1 MNPFAQVF
9 PTKPERTS
17 APHAQSLAADLA
29 RRIRYSSERPTHVE
43 QKDATEDETLILEVN
58 MSTYVFKQ
66 SRLLWALER
75 LSNNNAQGE
84 YYLTDCPELLVKH
97 RCVVEALSALK
108 PCEALSINTI
118 DELAKVEEKMKEMG
132 YRCES

>member
-1 MNPFAQVF
+1 
-9 PTKPERTS
+9 
-17 APHAQSLAADLA
+17 
-29 RRIRYSSERPTHVE
+29 
-43 QKDATEDETLILEVN
+43 

-84 YYLTDCPELLVKH
+84 YYLTDCPALLLQNGYQVD
-97 RCVVEALSALK
+97 ALTALK

-118 DELAKVEEKMKEMG
+118 DELARVEDMMKEMG